1 MLSLIGIP
9 IIAAAWA
16 LPALFL
22 LVTGTVIAFVVGR
35 PVFLAWGRGF
45 DRVVGYLA
53 RLALRFAESLAVR
66 TYDHAVRH
74 VGRDH

>member
-9 IIAAAWA
+9 MIAAAWA

-22 LVTGTVIAFVVGR
+22 LIIGTLIAFVVGR

-45 DRVVGYLA
+45 DRVAGYLA
-53 RLALRFAESLAVR
+53 RIALRFAESLAAR
-66 TYDHAVRH
+66 SYDHAVRH
-74 VGRDH
+74 VGRDR

>member
-1 MLSLIGIP
+1 MLSLIGVP
-9 IIAAAWA
+9 IIAAAWV

-22 LVTGTVIAFVVGR
+22 LITGTLIAFVVGR

-45 DRVVGYLA
+45 DRVVGSLA

-66 TYDHAVRH
+66 SYDHAVRH
-74 VGRDH
+74 VGRDR